1 MGATSR
7 APAHRPQP
15 AVDLPLR
22 AVAAEVGHQA
32 RTEGVAA
39 VPALH
44 HAQVARRLR
53 QALPE
58 AQAAVVL
65 GERVGFKVTCGREEG
80 ESESCAPVHREG

>member
-1 MGATSR
+1 MWVLQQQGVGYMSW
-7 APAHRPQP
+7 APGHVSEPV
-15 AVDLPLR
+15 VDLPLR

-32 RTEGVAA
+32 CPQGVAA

-44 HAQVARRLR
+44 EAQVARRLR

-65 GERVGFKVTCGREEG
+65 GEHVSFKVTCGRK
-80 ESESCAPVHREG
+80 